1 MKNFEEKLE
10 KLEYLTNNIKRPDI
24 SLEEALKNFEEG
36 IKLAKTLEKQIDE
49 IEIMKNLKLLYCQ
62 KQMKKLVLQVLRKQE
77 QDNECKKS
85 CKNAQIGSCKKNCSR

>member
-49 IEIMKNLKLLYCQ
+49 IEGKIQILANNPFL
-62 KQMKKLVLQVLRKQE
+62 E
-77 QDNECKKS
+77 NNEEPEITLFSETDEKT
-85 CKNAQIGSCKKNCSR
+85 GSSGSPEAGTRQ

>member
-49 IEIMKNLKLLYCQ
+49 IEGKIQILANNPSL
-62 KQMKKLVLQVLRKQE
+62 E
-77 QDNECKKS
+77 NNEEPEITLFSETDEKT
-85 CKNAQIGSCKKNCSR
+85 GSPEAGTRQ

>member
-10 KLEYLTNNIKRPDI
+10 KLEYLTSNIKRPDI

-49 IEIMKNLKLLYCQ
+49 IEGKIQILANNPSL
-62 KQMKKLVLQVLRKQE
+62 E
-77 QDNECKKS
+77 NNEEPEITLFSETDEKT
-85 CKNAQIGSCKKNCSR
+85 GSSGSPEAGTRQ

>member
-24 SLEEALKNFEEG
+24 SLDEG

-49 IEIMKNLKLLYCQ
+49 IEGKIQILANNPSL
-62 KQMKKLVLQVLRKQE
+62 E
-77 QDNECKKS
+77 NNEEPEITLFSETDEKT
-85 CKNAQIGSCKKNCSR
+85 GSSGSPEAGTRQ

>member
-49 IEIMKNLKLLYCQ
+49 IEGKIQILANNPSL
-62 KQMKKLVLQVLRKQE
+62 E
-77 QDNECKKS
+77 NNEEPEIILFSETDEKT
-85 CKNAQIGSCKKNCSR
+85 GSSGSPEAGTRQ

>member
-24 SLEEALKNFEEG
+24 SLEEAFKNFEEG

-49 IEIMKNLKLLYCQ
+49 IEGKIQILANNPSL
-62 KQMKKLVLQVLRKQE
+62 E
-77 QDNECKKS
+77 NNEEPEITLFSETDEKT
-85 CKNAQIGSCKKNCSR
+85 GSSGSPEAGTRQ

>member
-36 IKLAKTLEKQIDE
+36 IKLAKTLEKQILANNPSLENNEEPEITLFSETDE
-49 IEIMKNLKLLYCQ
+49 KT
-62 KQMKKLVLQVLRKQE
+62 
-77 QDNECKKS
+77 
-85 CKNAQIGSCKKNCSR
+85 GSSGSPETGTRQ

>member
-24 SLEEALKNFEEG
+24 SLEEAVKNFEEG

-49 IEIMKNLKLLYCQ
+49 IEGKIQILANNPSL
-62 KQMKKLVLQVLRKQE
+62 E
-77 QDNECKKS
+77 NNEEPEITLFSETDEKT
-85 CKNAQIGSCKKNCSR
+85 GSSGSPEAGTRQ

>member
-36 IKLAKTLEKQIDE
+36 IKLTKTLEKQIDE
-49 IEIMKNLKLLYCQ
+49 IEGKIQILANNPSLAN
-62 KQMKKLVLQVLRKQE
+62 
-77 QDNECKKS
+77 NEEPEITLFSETDEKT
-85 CKNAQIGSCKKNCSR
+85 GSSGSPEAGTRQ

>member
-49 IEIMKNLKLLYCQ
+49 IEGKIQILANNPSL
-62 KQMKKLVLQVLRKQE
+62 E
-77 QDNECKKS
+77 NNEEPEITLFSETDEKT
-85 CKNAQIGSCKKNCSR
+85 GSSGSPEAGTTQ

>member
-49 IEIMKNLKLLYCQ
+49 IEGKIQILANNPSL
-62 KQMKKLVLQVLRKQE
+62 E
-77 QDNECKKS
+77 NNEEPEITLFSETDEKTEMINKTIVYN
-85 CKNAQIGSCKKNCSR
+85 KGQ

>member
-36 IKLAKTLEKQIDE
+36 IKLAKTLEKLIDE
-49 IEIMKNLKLLYCQ
+49 IEGKIQILANNPSL
-62 KQMKKLVLQVLRKQE
+62 E
-77 QDNECKKS
+77 NNEEPEITLFSETDEKT
-85 CKNAQIGSCKKNCSR
+85 GSSGSPETGTRQ

>member
-49 IEIMKNLKLLYCQ
+49 IEGKIQILANNPSL
-62 KQMKKLVLQVLRKQE
+62 E
-77 QDNECKKS
+77 NNEEPEITLFSETDEKT
-85 CKNAQIGSCKKNCSR
+85 GSSDSPETGTRQ

>member
-49 IEIMKNLKLLYCQ
+49 IEGKI
-62 KQMKKLVLQVLRKQE
+62 
-77 QDNECKKS
+77 
-85 CKNAQIGSCKKNCSR
+85 QILANNPSLENKEEPEITLFSETDEKTGSSGSPEAGTRQ

>member
-49 IEIMKNLKLLYCQ
+49 IEGKIQILANNPSL
-62 KQMKKLVLQVLRKQE
+62 E
-77 QDNECKKS
+77 NNEEPEITLFSETDEKT
-85 CKNAQIGSCKKNCSR
+85 GSSGSPEVGTRQ

>member
-24 SLEEALKNFEEG
+24 SLEEALKKFEEG

-49 IEIMKNLKLLYCQ
+49 IEGKIQILANNPSL
-62 KQMKKLVLQVLRKQE
+62 E
-77 QDNECKKS
+77 NNEEPEITLFSETDEKT
-85 CKNAQIGSCKKNCSR
+85 GSSGSPEAGTRQ

>member
-10 KLEYLTNNIKRPDI
+10 KREYLTNNIKRPDS

-49 IEIMKNLKLLYCQ
+49 IEGKIQILANNPSL
-62 KQMKKLVLQVLRKQE
+62 E
-77 QDNECKKS
+77 NNEEPEITLFSETDEKT
-85 CKNAQIGSCKKNCSR
+85 GSSGSPEAGTRQ

>member
-49 IEIMKNLKLLYCQ
+49 IEGKIQILANNPSL
-62 KQMKKLVLQVLRKQE
+62 E
-77 QDNECKKS
+77 NNEEPEITLFSETDEKT
-85 CKNAQIGSCKKNCSR
+85 GSSGSPKTGTRQ

>member
-49 IEIMKNLKLLYCQ
+49 IEGKIQILANNPSL
-62 KQMKKLVLQVLRKQE
+62 E
-77 QDNECKKS
+77 NNEEPEITLFSETKEKT
-85 CKNAQIGSCKKNCSR
+85 GSSGSPEAGTRQ

>member
-10 KLEYLTNNIKRPDI
+10 KLEYLTNNINRPDI

-49 IEIMKNLKLLYCQ
+49 IEGKIQILANNPSL
-62 KQMKKLVLQVLRKQE
+62 E
-77 QDNECKKS
+77 NNEEPEITLFSETDEKT
-85 CKNAQIGSCKKNCSR
+85 GSSGSPEAGTRQ

>member
-36 IKLAKTLEKQIDE
+36 IKLAKTLEKLIDE
-49 IEIMKNLKLLYCQ
+49 IEGKIQILANNPSL
-62 KQMKKLVLQVLRKQE
+62 E
-77 QDNECKKS
+77 NNEEPEITLFSETDEKT
-85 CKNAQIGSCKKNCSR
+85 GSSGSPEAGTRQ

>member
-49 IEIMKNLKLLYCQ
+49 IEGKI
-62 KQMKKLVLQVLRKQE
+62 
-77 QDNECKKS
+77 
-85 CKNAQIGSCKKNCSR
+85 QILANNPSLENNDEPEIALFSETAEKTGSSGSPEAGTRQ

>member
-24 SLEEALKNFEEG
+24 SLEEALKNYEEG

-49 IEIMKNLKLLYCQ
+49 IEGKIQILANNPSL
-62 KQMKKLVLQVLRKQE
+62 E
-77 QDNECKKS
+77 NNEEPEITLFSETDEKT
-85 CKNAQIGSCKKNCSR
+85 GSSGSPEAGTRQ

>member
-36 IKLAKTLEKQIDE
+36 IKLAKILEKQIDE
-49 IEIMKNLKLLYCQ
+49 IEGKIQILANNPSL
-62 KQMKKLVLQVLRKQE
+62 E
-77 QDNECKKS
+77 NNEEPEITLFSETDEKT
-85 CKNAQIGSCKKNCSR
+85 GSSGSPEAGTRQ

>member
-1 MKNFEEKLE
+1 MTNFEEKLE

-49 IEIMKNLKLLYCQ
+49 IEGKIQILANNPSL
-62 KQMKKLVLQVLRKQE
+62 E
-77 QDNECKKS
+77 NNEEPEITLFSETDEKT
-85 CKNAQIGSCKKNCSR
+85 GSSGSPEAGTRQ

>member
-10 KLEYLTNNIKRPDI
+10 KLEYHTNNIKRPDI

-49 IEIMKNLKLLYCQ
+49 IEGKIQILANNPSL
-62 KQMKKLVLQVLRKQE
+62 E
-77 QDNECKKS
+77 NNEEPEITLFSETDEKT
-85 CKNAQIGSCKKNCSR
+85 GSSGSPEAGTRQ

>member
-10 KLEYLTNNIKRPDI
+10 KLEYITNNIKRPDI

-49 IEIMKNLKLLYCQ
+49 IEGKIQILANNPSL
-62 KQMKKLVLQVLRKQE
+62 E
-77 QDNECKKS
+77 NNEEPEITLFSETDEKT
-85 CKNAQIGSCKKNCSR
+85 GSLGSPETGTRQ

>member
-49 IEIMKNLKLLYCQ
+49 IEGKIQILANNPSL
-62 KQMKKLVLQVLRKQE
+62 E
-77 QDNECKKS
+77 NNEEPEITLFSETDEKT
-85 CKNAQIGSCKKNCSR
+85 GSSVSPETGTRQ

>member
-49 IEIMKNLKLLYCQ
+49 IEGKIQILANNPSL
-62 KQMKKLVLQVLRKQE
+62 E
-77 QDNECKKS
+77 NNEEPEITLFSETDEKT
-85 CKNAQIGSCKKNCSR
+85 GSLGSPETGTRQ

>member
-10 KLEYLTNNIKRPDI
+10 KHEYLTNNIKRPDI

-49 IEIMKNLKLLYCQ
+49 IEGKIQILANNPSL
-62 KQMKKLVLQVLRKQE
+62 E
-77 QDNECKKS
+77 NNEEPEITLFSETDEKT
-85 CKNAQIGSCKKNCSR
+85 GSSGSPEAGTRQ

>member
-49 IEIMKNLKLLYCQ
+49 IEGKIQILANNPSL
-62 KQMKKLVLQVLRKQE
+62 E
-77 QDNECKKS
+77 NNEEPEITLFSETDEKT
-85 CKNAQIGSCKKNCSR
+85 GSSGSPKAGTRQ

>member
-24 SLEEALKNFEEG
+24 YLEEALKNFEEG

-49 IEIMKNLKLLYCQ
+49 IEGKIQILANNPSL
-62 KQMKKLVLQVLRKQE
+62 E
-77 QDNECKKS
+77 NNEEPEITLFSETDEKT
-85 CKNAQIGSCKKNCSR
+85 GSSGSPEAGTRQ

>member
-49 IEIMKNLKLLYCQ
+49 IEGKIQILANNPSL
-62 KQMKKLVLQVLRKQE
+62 E
-77 QDNECKKS
+77 NNEEPEITLFSETDEKT
-85 CKNAQIGSCKKNCSR
+85 GSSGFPEAGTRQ

>member
-24 SLEEALKNFEEG
+24 PLEEALKNFEEG

-49 IEIMKNLKLLYCQ
+49 IEGKIQILANNPSL
-62 KQMKKLVLQVLRKQE
+62 E
-77 QDNECKKS
+77 NNEEPEITLFSETDEKT
-85 CKNAQIGSCKKNCSR
+85 GSSGSPEAGTRQ

>member
-49 IEIMKNLKLLYCQ
+49 IEGKIQILANDPSL
-62 KQMKKLVLQVLRKQE
+62 E
-77 QDNECKKS
+77 NNEEPEITLFSETDEKT
-85 CKNAQIGSCKKNCSR
+85 GSLGSPETGTRQ

>member
-36 IKLAKTLEKQIDE
+36 IKLAKILENQIDE
-49 IEIMKNLKLLYCQ
+49 IEGKIQILANNPSL
-62 KQMKKLVLQVLRKQE
+62 E
-77 QDNECKKS
+77 NNEEPEITLFSETDEKT
-85 CKNAQIGSCKKNCSR
+85 GSSGSPEAGTRQ

>member
-49 IEIMKNLKLLYCQ
+49 IEGKIQILANNPS
-62 KQMKKLVLQVLRKQE
+62 VE
-77 QDNECKKS
+77 NNEEPEITLFSETDEKT
-85 CKNAQIGSCKKNCSR
+85 GSSGSPEAGTRQ